1 MSMRIALVLYLSA
14 RANLDSF
21 YNTFWSLQKYLKNPV
36 VLHSQETLDEFKPKL
51 DFVIDK
57 FFVVEQ
63 ERLKLRGQSMNQT
76 PSDQKMDIVIGS
88 EEKSEYY
95 PGFLKSRQL
104 FDLQVI
110 SYNIQLIKDGGLEV
124 SQDGIVPDHGRN
136 ETSSFPHRDR
146 KAKSRCTHKDTT

>member
-1 MSMRIALVLYLSA
+1 MK
-14 RANLDSF
+14 
-21 YNTFWSLQKYLKNPV
+21 FWSLQKYLKNPV

-63 ERLKLRGQSMNQT
+63 ERLKLRGQSNKTT
-76 PSDQKMDIVIGS
+76 PDQKMDIILGS

-104 FDLQVI
+104 FDLQVYPLPSKLTI
-110 SYNIQLIKDGGLEV
+110 RWQIQNSAE
-124 SQDGIVPDHGRN
+124 Q
-136 ETSSFPHRDR
+136 SSS
-146 KAKSRCTHKDTT
+146 KSWLS